1 MFFAI
6 FYPILTFSTILFN
19 SGILAAFWKE
29 KGLRSKPSD
38 LLILC
43 LALVDFL
50 HGVVLLPVTSH
61 QYFVG
66 RWVLGETTCRIFI
79 GIEDVI
85 EGTSL
90 LLLGAISWDRLLL
103 VTLEYPKYLKTQS
116 KFRVKITVI
125 ICLVINIL
133 IAVIEVSI
141 WDYSKHAKEVPVQS
155 WKINFDISCLSPPR
169 RITSFQIVL
178 IMSLLC
184 PVFFII
190 ISSVAFIVL
199 LHRRLQ
205 KSRRITVLNKAS
217 DQNVLGS
224 NLNGMVGLQLTNVQQ
239 DSRSQ
244 VSAAKRSSAVSLPP
258 VLAPTHKVGRSR
270 SSAPAPAPAPA
281 ERFGMVSQGAKAS
294 FNYGVQN
301 RYIKPAITLG
311 ALVIAMVLCFMPY
324 NMYVIIIARIC
335 QRKCYHPRLM
345 EVFTLLIFCKPLF
358 DAVFYGITQS
368 RIKRFYNSR
377 LKLLKRKLCWLCW
390 NFAIFVTYMQTW
402 NWPNVT
408 YYSLVFRYYVMFL
421 QYIIPRRVLSCLNKK
436 YGDVYA
442 WPLELDYRLATQN
455 MHPPGNF
462 WRPLFFE
469 SLSIGKL
476 ILGCLQK
483 SSPWVKRRGRFFPNG
498 LQNTI
503 YSLITIQIVY
513 FYQICSTLWPF
524 TCTDVTYRLI

>member
-1 MFFAI
+1 MFFAV

-19 SGILAAFWKE
+19 AGILAAFWKE
-29 KGLRSKPSD
+29 KILRSKPSD

-50 HGVVLLPVTSH
+50 HGVVLLPVISH

-66 RWVLGETTCRIFI
+66 RWALGETTCQVFI

-103 VTLEYPKYLKTQS
+103 VTLDYPKYLKTQS

-125 ICLVINIL
+125 TCLVINIL

-141 WDYSKHAKEVPVQS
+141 WDYSKEVPVQS

-169 RITSFQIVL
+169 RIISFQIVL

-217 DQNVLGS
+217 DRNVLCS
-224 NLNGMVGLQLTNVQQ
+224 NLNGMVGRQLANVHQR
-239 DSRSQ
+239 DSQ
-244 VSAAKRSSAVSLPP
+244 VSSAKRSSAVSLPP
-258 VLAPTHKVGRSR
+258 VLAPHKVGRSR
-270 SSAPAPAPAPA
+270 SSAPAPA
-281 ERFGMVSQGAKAS
+281 ERFGMVPQVAKAS

-335 QRKCYHPRLM
+335 RRKCYHPRLM

-390 NFAIFVTYMQTW
+390 NFIIFVTF
-402 NWPNVT
+402 NWSNVT
-408 YYSLVFRYYVMFL
+408 CSLVFCCM
-421 QYIIPRRVLSCLNKK
+421 
-436 YGDVYA
+436 
-442 WPLELDYRLATQN
+442 
-455 MHPPGNF
+455 
-462 WRPLFFE
+462 
-469 SLSIGKL
+469 
-476 ILGCLQK
+476 
-483 SSPWVKRRGRFFPNG
+483 
-498 LQNTI
+498 
-503 YSLITIQIVY
+503 
-513 FYQICSTLWPF
+513 
-524 TCTDVTYRLI
+524 